1 MAKRKA
7 RQVSPEAAPSS
18 PSESSEGPTGSES
31 SSGSDVTESEDDSP
45 SSSSG
50 VSDEEGIV
58 NVDFEFF
65 DPKPTDF
72 HGVKALLKSYLE
84 DTLWDI
90 SGFVDIFLAQTTVG
104 TVVKTS
110 NDDNPIGILTAL
122 NLARYKDRACMKE
135 IYQYLWKNS
144 NGKAERE
151 NLETMWNKQA
161 KDVGLIVSERLVNIP
176 IDLVPPLYN
185 SLLDEVMWATE
196 DEPTKE
202 LQNFFK
208 FKDYVIVTRVFVEHS
223 KKKGSDDGKQAKV
236 GIIQKQKGVTEDKGE
251 LIYVKPEDEIFH
263 QLCTWSFTF
272 PVNAESLAAHETKN
286 VKQLRL
292 VMGFQA
298 KRMAAFR
305 DAVKNLAEDGD
316 ETNATDS

>member
-7 RQVSPEAAPSS
+7 RQASPEAAPSS

-31 SSGSDVTESEDDSP
+31 SSGSDETESEDDSP

-144 NGKAERE
+144 NGKAERQK
-151 NLETMWNKQA
+151 LETMWNKQA

-196 DEPTKE
+196 DEPTRE

-208 FKDYVIVTRVFVEHS
+208 FKDYVIVTRVFVELS
-223 KKKGSDDGKQAKV
+223 KKKGSDDGKHAK
-236 GIIQKQKGVTEDKGE
+236 KQKGVSEEKGE
-251 LIYVKPEDEIFH
+251 FIYIKPEDEIFH
-263 QLCTWSFTF
+263 QADCAMYMVFHF
-272 PVNAESLAAHETKN
+272 PGECRVTSCPRDEK
-286 VKQLRL
+286 R
-292 VMGFQA
+292 QA
-298 KRMAAFR
+298 TTSGYGVPSKTHGCF
-305 DAVKNLAEDGD
+305 
-316 ETNATDS
+316 